1 MFVEDKT
8 TEFQREYADG
18 CAMSI
23 FSAQP
28 HQSDM
33 NTPQGAFPAAVFLW
47 WHASLGK
54 KTSICE
60 LAVLYTVCLCGQKMA
75 LLLTS
80 RA

>member
-8 TEFQREYADG
+8 TGFQREYADG

-33 NTPQGAFPAAVFLW
+33 NPPQGAFPAAGFLW
-47 WHASLGK
+47 RHASLGK
-54 KTSICE
+54 NASICE
-60 LAVLYTVCLCGQKMA
+60 LDVLYTVCLCGQKMA

-80 RA
+80 

>member
-28 HQSDM
+28 YQSDM
-33 NTPQGAFPAAVFLW
+33 NTPQGAFPAACFYGGMRLW
-47 WHASLGK
+47 AKTRAFASLPYCIQFAFVGK
-54 KTSICE
+54 RW
-60 LAVLYTVCLCGQKMA
+60 LYC
-75 LLLTS
+75 
-80 RA
+80 